1 MYLTLNTISP
11 PRLLLNY
18 QNQTR
23 DLSPASAGRHRPPCS
38 KRESV
43 CVCHAGESATWENG
57 ERGVRMR
64 KNPKCPYIY
73 IPSAISG
80 KYGRSKLQT
89 VSTSLMEAGLLRGPP
104 PASLLMNLLM
114 RSFLVLLK
122 MGCSSSKIDV
132 YFRGLSRIIIYVV
145 VYKDNIKYYL
155 NICIYLSYFKK

>member
-1 MYLTLNTISP
+1 MC
-11 PRLLLNY
+11 
-18 QNQTR
+18 
-23 DLSPASAGRHRPPCS
+23 GC
-38 KRESV
+38 V
-43 CVCHAGESATWENG
+43 CVCVCAMREIERHMGEWR
-57 ERGVRMR
+57 ERGENEKKSLSVR
-64 KNPKCPYIY
+64 IH

-80 KYGRSKLQT
+80 KYGPSKLQT

-104 PASLLMNLLM
+104 PASLLMNLLR

-155 NICIYLSYFKK
+155 NICIYLSHFKK